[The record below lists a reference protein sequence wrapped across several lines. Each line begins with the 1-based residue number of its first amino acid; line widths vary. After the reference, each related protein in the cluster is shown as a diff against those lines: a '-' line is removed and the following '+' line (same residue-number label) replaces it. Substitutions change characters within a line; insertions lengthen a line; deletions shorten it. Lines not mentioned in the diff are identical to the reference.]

1 MIAGDDIPDLVGYVD
16 VKSIRVH
23 APAPAIFLCG
33 GEVDAKVAS
42 PPSLRDAFMRIH
54 HTPPFSRYLTILA
67 EDLNAF
73 FPEGEYKDILKF
85 ETDIAQICDLI
96 ILFSESYGSAAEL
109 GAFSMIE
116 EIASPSPR
124 CHG

>member
-1 MIAGDDIPDLVGYVD
+1 VIAGDIPDLVGYVD

-33 GEVDAKVAS
+33 GPVDAKVAA

-54 HTPPFSRYLTILA
+54 HTAPFSRYLTILA

-109 GAFSMIE
+109 VSRVA
-116 EIASPSPR
+116 IADQKPDAGNWR
-124 CHG
+124 

>member
-1 MIAGDDIPDLVGYVD
+1 
-16 VKSIRVH
+16 
-23 APAPAIFLCG
+23 
-33 GEVDAKVAS
+33 
-42 PPSLRDAFMRIH
+42 MRIH
-54 HTPPFSRYLTILA
+54 HIPPFSRYLTILA

-116 EIASPSPR
+116 EIARRLLVGICSTPI
-124 CHG
+124 

>member
-1 MIAGDDIPDLVGYVD
+1 MIAGDITDLPEYVD
-16 VKSIRVH
+16 VKTIRVH

-33 GEVDAKVAS
+33 GLVNVTKPV
-42 PPSLRDAFMRIH
+42 PPSLRDAFTRLPQK
-54 HTPPFSRYLTILA
+54 PPFSPYLLILA
-67 EDLNAF
+67 EELNAF

-96 ILFSESYGSAAEL
+96 ILFSESFGSAAEL

-116 EIASPSPR
+116 
-124 CHG
+124 